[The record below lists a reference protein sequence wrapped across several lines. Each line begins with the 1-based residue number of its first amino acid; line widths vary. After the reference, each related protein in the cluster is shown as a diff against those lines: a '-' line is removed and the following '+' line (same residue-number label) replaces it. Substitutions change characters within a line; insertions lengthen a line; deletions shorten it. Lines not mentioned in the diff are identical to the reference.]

1 LGSAGVAVGGGR
13 SAHRGDLECVK
24 RFTSI
29 EVGGLI
35 LAALLFGGGLACV
48 IRPRATVVV
57 HLTNNVLGW
66 LESSVEEVSTTG
78 ARFYGILGM
87 LLGTGIAALAI
98 YRAKT

>member
-1 LGSAGVAVGGGR
+1 LGSAGAAVGGDR
-13 SAHRGDLECVK
+13 CAHRGGLECVK

-35 LAALLFGGGLACV
+35 LAAILFAGGLACV

-57 HLTNNVLGW
+57 HSTNDAIGW
-66 LESSVEEVSTTG
+66 TGSSVEAVSTTG
-78 ARFYGILGM
+78 ARCYGLLGM